1 MEIKIGSL
9 TQWWFFSNAF
19 SSINEFSWIKFIG
32 LVLYR
37 PTNWAEFVKRWRL
50 KFNISISVSRKR
62 ETKKC
67 STVSIYVQMFGNV
80 IYFVFILH
88 CFESVNVII
97 WPSTQSCWL
106 MYLSASSKL
115 FQLNQNHDPFKAP
128 IARCMY
134 EIWCTVRRPPHWKC
148 PGLRF
153 TQNVIC
159 YPVVEMH
166 IKSVCLRIYTY
177 KYIFVFESAKN
188 AGSGM

>member
-115 FQLNQNHDPFKAP
+115 FQLNQNHNPFKAP

-134 EIWCTVRRPPHWKC
+134 ENPQLKMPRSSFYTKC
-148 PGLRF
+148 HLLSSGRNAHQKCVF
-153 TQNVIC
+153 A
-159 YPVVEMH
+159 Y
-166 IKSVCLRIYTY
+166 IY
-177 KYIFVFESAKN
+177 I
-188 AGSGM
+188 